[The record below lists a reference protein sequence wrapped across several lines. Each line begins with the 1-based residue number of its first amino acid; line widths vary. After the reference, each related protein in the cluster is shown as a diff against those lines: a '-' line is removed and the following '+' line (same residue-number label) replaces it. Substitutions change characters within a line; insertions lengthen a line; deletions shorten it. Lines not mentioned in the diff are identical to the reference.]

1 MGLTVLLAVI
11 SVIEIMSVISVIV
24 NGVVVIV
31 VVFVFNDDVFVIIVV
46 IHSELDGSAVSLGV
60 LHKVKG
66 LDNVLSEAGVL
77 VVLPDRPS
85 QNRIKFFTLFLS
97 KCIKKCRCSC
107 LNKSATIKAFT

>member
-11 SVIEIMSVISVIV
+11 SVIELLSVISVIV
-24 NGVVVIV
+24 NGVVVV
-31 VVFVFNDDVFVIIVV
+31 VMVFVFNDNVFVIIVV

-66 LDNVLSEAGVL
+66 LDNVLSKAGVL
-77 VVLPDRPS
+77 MVLSDRPS

-97 KCIKKCRCSC
+97 KYIKKCHSSC
-107 LNKSATIKAFT
+107 CYLYESAT